1 VPVRKIHNSDKGNG
15 WEQNAEQQFLHI
27 LRQNAQL
34 PKRLQPETKRIQH
47 QRVESGVVSAGPQMS
62 STAVYCIVNFIRV
75 LNLSGPSD
83 LFDAHRRQTAKVL
96 HDLHALQDHL
106 GHGSHPTLTPSHI
119 SILDLHVFLIN

>member
-1 VPVRKIHNSDKGNG
+1 
-15 WEQNAEQQFLHI
+15 
-27 LRQNAQL
+27 
-34 PKRLQPETKRIQH
+34 
-47 QRVESGVVSAGPQMS
+47 MS
-62 STAVYCIVNFIRV
+62 STAVYCIVNFIWV

-119 SILDLHVFLIN
+119 SILNLHVLLIN